1 MKVAKNKFFKYSGG
15 MFEFENVSGVKA
27 NGLELVIL
35 LFGDHELVINSS
47 EEMSSFYIWYEIFL
61 QEKYE
66 AEIEEEVEEE
76 IGL

>member
-15 MFEFENVSGVKA
+15 MFEFENVSGVRD
-27 NGLELVIL
+27 NNHGLELVVL
-35 LFGDHELVINSS
+35 LFGDHELVINIA
-47 EEMSSFYIWYEIFL
+47 EEIHSFNIWYEIFL

-66 AEIEEEVEEE
+66 TEVEEE